1 MTKLLIAG
9 SVEAPAGWDVRF
21 GDFLTDLFFQEG
33 LAETTLVKLQI
44 QLRAFNA
51 WLLEAT
57 GRSWE
62 RASVEDVHAFLAS
75 WRDSLSV
82 SALQVKQ
89 WMLRRL
95 YDWAK
100 DNDIVEL
107 RIQRAL
113 LPLRGGLRRPKCP
126 PSSSS
131 VAQLLELPDITTA
144 KGMRDRAVLELLYGS
159 GLRAAELL
167 SITMDQLPSKGKPM
181 QIWGKGAKERLVI
194 VGEHARYWIAQYKS
208 ARQLILAAGGH
219 GHRSTAKLFVSSG
232 RYPDYRYYQLRRMVS
247 RYGRECGLRLT
258 PHALRHAFASHMYQG
273 KASLHTIQLLLGH
286 ENQETTAHYVSIL
299 HEDSRIMVAQHHPRG
314 PQYKPYKRC

>member
-9 SVEAPAGWDVRF
+9 TVDVPAGWDYRF

-33 LAETTLVKLQI
+33 LAETTLQVLQI

-51 WLLEAT
+51 WLLEST

-62 RASVEDVHAFLAS
+62 HASVADLHAFLLS
-75 WRDSLSV
+75 WRDTRSV
-82 SALQVKQ
+82 STLRLKQ
-89 WMLRRL
+89 WMLQRL
-95 YDWAK
+95 YGWAK
-100 DNDIVEL
+100 DAGIVDL
-107 RIQRAL
+107 GIQRAL
-113 LPLRGGLRRPKCP
+113 LPLRGGLRRPKQP
-126 PSSSS
+126 PSSSAI
-131 VAQLLELPDITTA
+131 AQLMELPDTTTA

-167 SITMDQLPSKGKPM
+167 NLTLDQLPSKGKPM
-181 QIWGKGAKERLVI
+181 QIWGKGSKERLIV
-194 VGEHARYWIAQYKS
+194 VGEHASHWIAQYKS

-219 GHRSTAKLFVSSG
+219 GRRSTPKLFVSSG

-258 PHALRHAFASHMYQG
+258 PHALRHAFASHLYQG

-286 ENQETTAHYVSIL
+286 EHQETTAHYVSIF
-299 HEDSRIMVAQHHPRG
+299 HEDSRRMMDQHHPRSA
-314 PQYKPYKRC
+314 QYKPYVRW

>member
-9 SVEAPAGWDVRF
+9 TVDAPAGWDYRF

-33 LAETTLVKLQI
+33 LAESTLQVLQI

-51 WLLEAT
+51 WLLEVT

-62 RASVEDVHAFLAS
+62 HASVKDLNAFLLS
-75 WRDSLSV
+75 WRDARSV
-82 SALQVKQ
+82 STLRLKQ
-89 WMLRRL
+89 WMLQRL
-95 YDWAK
+95 YAWAK
-100 DNDIVEL
+100 DAGIVDLSVE
-107 RIQRAL
+107 RAML
-113 LPLRGGLRRPKCP
+113 SLRGGLRRPKRP
-126 PSSSS
+126 PSSNAI
-131 VAQLLELPDITTA
+131 AQLMELPDTTTA

-167 SITMDQLPSKGKPM
+167 NLTLDQLPSKGKPM
-181 QIWGKGAKERLVI
+181 QIWGKGSKERLVV
-194 VGEHARYWIAQYKS
+194 VGDHARHWIAQYKS
-208 ARQLILAAGGH
+208 ARPLILADGGH

-258 PHALRHAFASHMYQG
+258 PHALRHAFASHLYQG

-286 ENQETTAHYVSIL
+286 ECQETTAHYVSIF
-299 HEDSRIMVAQHHPRG
+299 HEDSRALVDQHHPRSRN
-314 PQYKPYKRC
+314 YKPYKRW

>member
-9 SVEAPAGWDVRF
+9 TVDAPAGWEYRF

-33 LAETTLVKLQI
+33 LAETSLQVLQT

-51 WLLEAT
+51 WLLEST

-62 RASVEDVHAFLAS
+62 HASVEDLHAFLLS
-75 WRDSLSV
+75 WRDTRSV
-82 SALQVKQ
+82 STLRLKQ
-89 WMLRRL
+89 WMLQRL
-95 YDWAK
+95 YGWAK
-100 DNDIVEL
+100 DAGIVDL
-107 RIQRAL
+107 GIQRAL
-113 LPLRGGLRRPKCP
+113 LSLRGGPRRPKQP
-126 PSSSS
+126 PSSSAI
-131 VAQLLELPDITTA
+131 AQLMELPDTTTA

-167 SITMDQLPSKGKPM
+167 NLTLDQLPSKGKPM
-181 QIWGKGAKERLVI
+181 QIWGKGSKERLVV
-194 VGEHARYWIAQYKS
+194 VGEHASHWIAQYKS

-258 PHALRHAFASHMYQG
+258 PHALRHAFASHLYQG

-286 ENQETTAHYVSIL
+286 EYQETTAHYV
-299 HEDSRIMVAQHHPRG
+299 
-314 PQYKPYKRC
+314 